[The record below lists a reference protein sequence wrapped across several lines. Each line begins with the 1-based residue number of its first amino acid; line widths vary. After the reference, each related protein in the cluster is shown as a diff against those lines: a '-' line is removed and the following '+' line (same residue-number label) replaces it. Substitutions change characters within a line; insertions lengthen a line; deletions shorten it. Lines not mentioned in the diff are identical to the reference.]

1 MFIAALAHTHVCT
14 HTHAHTHTHTHA
26 CTHKHRCTQHTHTHT
41 HTPSMTHIGI
51 LILRVSPPHNFLYC
65 FNIYKIYLSD
75 KRMWNTSHTS
85 LIRSAGEI
93 SGACNAHN
101 KIAPELISGLCG
113 RPNNSII
120 ITKNCKHKMLTFTI

>member
-1 MFIAALAHTHVCT
+1 
-14 HTHAHTHTHTHA
+14 
-26 CTHKHRCTQHTHTHT
+26 
-41 HTPSMTHIGI
+41 
-51 LILRVSPPHNFLYC
+51 
-65 FNIYKIYLSD
+65 
-75 KRMWNTSHTS
+75 MWNTSHTS

-120 ITKNCKHKMLTFTI
+120 ITKNRKHKMLTLTI